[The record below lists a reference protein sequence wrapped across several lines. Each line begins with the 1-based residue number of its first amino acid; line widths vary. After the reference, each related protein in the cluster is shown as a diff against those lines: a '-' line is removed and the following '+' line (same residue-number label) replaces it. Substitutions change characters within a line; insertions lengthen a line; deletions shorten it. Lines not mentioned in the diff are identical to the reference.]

1 MSSGNRG
8 NDALTRVFASRRP
21 SCEGPA
27 LVTRIACV
35 GSRARQHFAAFCV
48 RPVHR
53 VQGLRGVVGDGWSKP
68 AITQPRPRTKDQRIR
83 KPQPT
88 GSFNAHIACVRSRA
102 RKAFFGCQ
110 IWPPSIPPFSR
121 GEGRWNRRGVTGS
134 GSLSLGLYGSFARI
148 VWIRRTWFDGEIACP
163 FTYLRD
169 VSGHFTTRSIC
180 LAFNCRGTTQLG
192 SKPKLRYGSSNPK
205 SELAAQ
211 ESWEQVCSE
220 AICLLRVPQGS
231 SKLNPSR
238 LRLS

>member
-1 MSSGNRG
+1 MSGVVRSSGNRG

-27 LVTRIACV
+27 LVT
-35 GSRARQHFAAFCV
+35 
-48 RPVHR
+48 
-53 VQGLRGVVGDGWSKP
+53 
-68 AITQPRPRTKDQRIR
+68 
-83 KPQPT
+83 
-88 GSFNAHIACVRSRA
+88 HIACVRSRA

-180 LAFNCRGTTQLG
+180 LAFNCRETTQLG

-231 SKLNPSR
+231 SKLNPSDCGSHE
-238 LRLS
+238 LSPSHAAILL